1 MSGRRG
7 PVRTLGLLGGMGP
20 AATVDVLDKIVK
32 ATPATRDQE
41 HIPILV
47 RCIPQIPDRTDALLG
62 RGPSPLGGL
71 VQGAADLRQWGAQI
85 LAIAC
90 NTAHHWYAPVQEAF
104 GGPVV
109 HIADAVV
116 QALQERGNSGPVGIM
131 ATSGTMASGFYQHRL
146 ESSGFEVLVP
156 PPADQSS
163 LVDHAVARAK
173 AGEWDEARYAA
184 RSAAHRLLR
193 RGAKR
198 IVLACTELPPI
209 LMPVTTDRDLLDAN
223 VALAQACVR
232 AALGPAPRVAAHA
245 ATMATINPRWRRRHG
260 NIRAHD

>member
-1 MSGRRG
+1 MTGLRG

-47 RCIPQIPDRTDALLG
+47 RCIPQIPDRTEALLG
-62 RGPSPLGGL
+62 RGPSPLGDL
-71 VQGAADLRQWGAQI
+71 MQGAADLRQWGAQI

-90 NTAHHWYAPVQEAF
+90 NTAHHWYGPVQEAF

-116 QALQERGNSGPVGIM
+116 QALRERGSIGPVGIM
-131 ATSGTMASGFYQHRL
+131 ATSGTMASGFYQRRL
-146 ESSGFEVLVP
+146 ASSGYEVLVP
-156 PPADQSS
+156 PPADQSRF
-163 LVDHAVARAK
+163 VDHAVARAK

-184 RSAAHRLLR
+184 RSAARHLLR
-193 RGAKR
+193 RGAKQ
-198 IVLACTELPPI
+198 IVLACTELPPT

-223 VALAQACVR
+223 MALAQACVR
-232 AALGPAPRVAAHA
+232 AALGPASRVAEHA
-245 ATMATINPRWRRRHG
+245 ATMAAINPHWRMRNG
-260 NIRAHD
+260 SICAHD

>member
-1 MSGRRG
+1 MTGPRG

-32 ATPATRDQE
+32 ATPATCDQD

-47 RCIPQIPDRTDALLG
+47 RCVPQIPDRTDALLG
-62 RGPSPLGGL
+62 RGSSPLGGL
-71 VQGAADLRQWGAQI
+71 VQGAADLRRWGAQI

-90 NTAHHWYAPVQEAF
+90 NTAHHWYGPVQEAF

-116 QALQERGNSGPVGIM
+116 QALRERGSIGPVGILG
-131 ATSGTMASGFYQHRL
+131 TSGTMASGFYQRRL
-146 ESSGFEVLVP
+146 ESSGYEVLVP

-184 RSAAHRLLR
+184 RSAARHLLR
-193 RGAKR
+193 RGAKQ
-198 IVLACTELPPI
+198 IVLACTELPPT
-209 LMPVTTDRDLLDAN
+209 LMPVTADRDLLDAN
-223 VALAQACVR
+223 AALAHACVR
-232 AALGPAPRVAAHA
+232 AALGLESRFAERAAA
-245 ATMATINPRWRRRHG
+245 AAAIGPHWRKRNG
-260 NIRAHD
+260 SIRAHD